1 MIILLIII
9 TITLCLDN
17 VWWISLGEN
26 CWWSLLEIKMLR
38 YTVTVVTS
46 MVKTDQTKR
55 ETRSIR
61 EVTTEGG
68 KLLFTYKSAKW
79 VR

>member
-1 MIILLIII
+1 
-9 TITLCLDN
+9 
-17 VWWISLGEN
+17 
-26 CWWSLLEIKMLR
+26 MLR

-68 KLLFTYKSAKW
+68 KLLFTYKSAK
-79 VR
+79 

>member
-1 MIILLIII
+1 
-9 TITLCLDN
+9 
-17 VWWISLGEN
+17 
-26 CWWSLLEIKMLR
+26 MLR

-61 EVTTEGG
+61 EVTAEGG
-68 KLLFTYKSAKW
+68 KLLFTNKSAK
-79 VR
+79 

>member
-1 MIILLIII
+1 
-9 TITLCLDN
+9 
-17 VWWISLGEN
+17 
-26 CWWSLLEIKMLR
+26 MLR

-61 EVTTEGG
+61 EVTTEGS
-68 KLLFTYKSAKW
+68 KLLSLMKVQNEF
-79 VR
+79 VRFNLCRNTNINALGILKYYNKVLPMS

>member
-1 MIILLIII
+1 
-9 TITLCLDN
+9 
-17 VWWISLGEN
+17 
-26 CWWSLLEIKMLR
+26 MLR

-61 EVTTEGG
+61 EVTTEGS
-68 KLLFTYKSAKW
+68 KLLSLMKVQNEFVRFNLCRKYDRHQYLRNFKVLQQSFTYVIS
-79 VR
+79 V